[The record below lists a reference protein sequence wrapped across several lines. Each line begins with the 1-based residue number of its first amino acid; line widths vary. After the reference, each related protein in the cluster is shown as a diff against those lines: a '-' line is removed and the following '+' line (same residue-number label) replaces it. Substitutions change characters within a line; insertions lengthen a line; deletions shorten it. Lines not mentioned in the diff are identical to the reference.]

1 MLVLQFLLLGT
12 LSIKIKALR
21 NIGISIFIVAL
32 LAIKKKRGGK
42 GGRKNPGYYVNLISR

>member
-32 LAIKKKRGGK
+32 LAIKKKGAK